1 MIYSEPL
8 IGCELLPS
16 CHCVTQEVRFTDFTY
31 CYRSVQELEGFMSTA
46 IFKLDAEYRLDPE
59 AILQISKV
67 VVEYEDNLIP
77 KSLEKS
83 VQGIDE
89 KIDLL
94 KQDQGKL
101 EYTLKQQQELLELIA
116 QKVGATMESE

>member
-1 MIYSEPL
+1 
-8 IGCELLPS
+8 
-16 CHCVTQEVRFTDFTY
+16 
-31 CYRSVQELEGFMSTA
+31 MSTA